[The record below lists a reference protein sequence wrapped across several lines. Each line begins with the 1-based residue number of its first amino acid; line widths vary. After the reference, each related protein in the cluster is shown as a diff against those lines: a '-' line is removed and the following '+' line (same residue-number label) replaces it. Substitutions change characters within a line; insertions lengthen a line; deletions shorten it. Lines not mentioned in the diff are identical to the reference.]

1 MTAYKIQDIK
11 GDLIMAVIERTR
23 NTVTG
28 AIWGAV
34 EKASTI
40 LLPFIVRTFL
50 IKKLGSEYLGLSGL
64 FSSILQ
70 VLNLTELGF
79 GSAAVFVM
87 YKPIADDDYST
98 TGAILAFLRKVYKLI
113 GLITITAGVVCTP
126 FLKYLITGNVPS
138 DINIYILYYIY
149 IANTA
154 VSYLLFAHKQS
165 LLSAL
170 QLNRIT
176 SKITFFTNTAMRL
189 CQIAVLV
196 LIPNYYLYIVLMP
209 IFTIVSNI
217 SCSVIV
223 DKNYSKWLVY
233 SKLEDSIRHDIKK
246 RIFPL
251 MSTKLAGVLVN
262 AADTL
267 VVSAFLGLTQVA
279 IYNNYYYIMSSV
291 SGFLIVIYNA
301 MQAGIGNALVIDS
314 HEKIMADFKKFCF
327 INNWVVTFCTV
338 CLLCLYQPFMELWVG
353 KDLMLSFGMV
363 ILFCVYFYAN
373 TIQRIV
379 VIYKD
384 AAGIWKEDM
393 LRCYLSCGLNL
404 LVNIV
409 TVGYIGLYG
418 VIGSSVAANVI
429 GLPWMAFILYKT
441 VFKESSKEFYLNE
454 IKDAAIAVIVCFLT
468 LTVCNLVPFGGV
480 MGLLLKAAISVI
492 LSNLL
497 LFVCYFKSK
506 QFALSK
512 DWVLGVIKR
521 KVGNKK

>member
-1 MTAYKIQDIK
+1 
-11 GDLIMAVIERTR
+11 
-23 NTVTG
+23 
-28 AIWGAV
+28 
-34 EKASTI
+34 
-40 LLPFIVRTFL
+40 
-50 IKKLGSEYLGLSGL
+50 
-64 FSSILQ
+64 
-70 VLNLTELGF
+70 
-79 GSAAVFVM
+79 
-87 YKPIADDDYST
+87 
-98 TGAILAFLRKVYKLI
+98 
-113 GLITITAGVVCTP
+113 
-126 FLKYLITGNVPS
+126 
-138 DINIYILYYIY
+138 
-149 IANTA
+149 
-154 VSYLLFAHKQS
+154 
-165 LLSAL
+165 
-170 QLNRIT
+170 
-176 SKITFFTNTAMRL
+176 
-189 CQIAVLV
+189 
-196 LIPNYYLYIVLMP
+196 
-209 IFTIVSNI
+209 
-217 SCSVIV
+217 
-223 DKNYSKWLVY
+223 
-233 SKLEDSIRHDIKK
+233 
-246 RIFPL
+246 
-251 MSTKLAGVLVN
+251 
-262 AADTL
+262 
-267 VVSAFLGLTQVA
+267 
-279 IYNNYYYIMSSV
+279 
-291 SGFLIVIYNA
+291 
-301 MQAGIGNALVIDS
+301 
-314 HEKIMADFKKFCF
+314 
-327 INNWVVTFCTV
+327 
-338 CLLCLYQPFMELWVG
+338 
-353 KDLMLSFGMV
+353 MLSFGMV

-480 MGLLLKAAISVI
+480 MGLLVKAAISVI